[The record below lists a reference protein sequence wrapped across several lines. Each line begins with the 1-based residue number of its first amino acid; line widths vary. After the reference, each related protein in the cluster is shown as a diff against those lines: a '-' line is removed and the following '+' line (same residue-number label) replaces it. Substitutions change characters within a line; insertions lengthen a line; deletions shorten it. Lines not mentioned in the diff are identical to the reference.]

1 MDSFINLAKQGLE
14 AYESSQSNVSKTGGS
29 EYNTPDNRPQSIS
42 RPNFDDDEVA
52 QTASQHG
59 SGHSGMFAQAMS
71 FVKNNTQEHEEPIDE
86 EHVTNSH
93 KEAYER
99 GNAGSLS
106 AGSMGSAAAL
116 QIFKQFTSGGGG
128 GGSSSSQSQLIS
140 MAMAE
145 ASKLFDQSGGASSGS
160 KQDAVNGAGMMV
172 MKMLVQSKMSS
183 MIGGGNSGGLGGM
196 SSMLSMAS
204 KFM

>member
-1 MDSFINLAKQGLE
+1 MDSFIGLAKQGLA

-29 EYNTPDNRPQSIS
+29 EYNSPDNRPQSVS
-42 RPNFDDDEVA
+42 RPSFNDDEVA
-52 QTASQHG
+52 QTAAEQG
-59 SGHSGMFAQAMS
+59 SGHAGMFSQAVS
-71 FVKNNTQEHEEPIDE
+71 YVKSNTQEHEEPIDE

-93 KEAYER
+93 QEAYEK
-99 GNAGSLS
+99 GNASSLS

-128 GGSSSSQSQLIS
+128 GGSNSQSQLIS

-183 MIGGGNSGGLGGM
+183 MMGGGNSGGLGGM
-196 SSMLSMAS
+196 SGMLGLFLQSS
-204 KFM
+204 